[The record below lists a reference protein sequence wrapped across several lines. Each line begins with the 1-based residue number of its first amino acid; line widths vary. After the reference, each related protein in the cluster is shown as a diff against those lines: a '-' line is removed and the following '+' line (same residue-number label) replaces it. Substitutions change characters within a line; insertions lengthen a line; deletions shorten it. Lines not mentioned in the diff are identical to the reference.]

1 MALRRGGAEE
11 SAEAKE
17 FGVVVA
23 LKDQFGFLRQPSA
36 SGNKRE
42 EDIFFHLDDLRPKS
56 TRVEVGDEFSFTIKS
71 KMNAA
76 SGQKRTSAV
85 GMIKQPKNEMFRHLQ
100 LPRQVGQ
107 VVQVEN
113 GGGGGILECAGTKG
127 MDKVRFEAIT
137 PTAKVGDLC
146 AFKACMHPL
155 HRWLVAVESVVAFPA
170 SSTTQ
175 MLGNITQA
183 DMVETEGEG
192 SNKAYKFVS
201 SLQIK
206 VGDKVW
212 MQVSGDLALV
222 TSICVPNGVT
232 AGAAEEDDQI
242 LLSWLED
249 KGEEE
254 TELKRQTGRVLTV
267 KDGQFAFCSLDGNGK
282 EQVYMHWSEL
292 CTSPFSPPTN
302 NSGLLRVGDYV
313 SFQVQQRRDNLMSG
327 VEGGAAIANKNR
339 VCFQADNTGTV
350 ILGGNNQAFVDFVPI
365 SLDLWKRI
373 HPDADTRVPIE
384 GNVKKLVHG
393 QSVNFDDD
401 GSTQTRFGVCGCAEK
416 AQASILCA
424 SNGWG
429 ELGMVTAQPGVLVS
443 CIRADK
449 ITFNAREFPQLQAED
464 LVKFKLTKDLL
475 VVDLVPAAETDKTS
489 LLGLRPLSNNNEPIR
504 QTMKGENKLRIAQNC
519 WPSYNAMFR
528 SNANRAIACLHSPLR
543 LRFAAVEKECKRL
556 GLYVGKLAGSTALAC
571 GKDKSQVDL
580 WAKFHPGAKIRV
592 APAATAGEE
601 GKVVAMGQ
609 FVPGQ
614 GLTIEVEMEGANSS
628 TSMLVVDDT
637 VRLVKDKRMVEDNGE
652 FRTELQNWITFA
664 LAPTPWD
671 ALWWTMIIYSYRNLV
686 SSASG
691 DVFPVEGDEVEF
703 TPCVSQAT
711 GRLRATDVRIVAP
724 QQLQARTEG
733 VVEELRGQ
741 RGGGG
746 WIRPTGLPSVRFD
759 SSDVV
764 SKPLSL
770 GDVVDFVLTKD
781 HALQVRFLRH
791 GTLVPA
797 VATTP
802 PPSSK
807 TPPPSRFTKSPTL
820 SATTPG
826 GSSEDNGNK
835 IAMPANYLAASGPDE
850 DYAVVALLRK
860 SGASSVKFSF
870 LAKSVPLR
878 PSSYRKPF

>member
-313 SFQVQQRRDNLMSG
+313 SFQVQQRRDNNDVG
-327 VEGGAAIANKNR
+327 VRVFNHSQFGLGGKPAIANKNR

-393 QSVNFDDD
+393 QSVNFDVMVVRKRDL
-401 GSTQTRFGVCGCAEK
+401 VCVAVLKKPKLRSCAHPTGGE
-416 AQASILCA
+416 
-424 SNGWG
+424 

-504 QTMKGENKLRIAQNC
+504 VRGVCSK
-519 WPSYNAMFR
+519 
-528 SNANRAIACLHSPLR
+528 H
-543 LRFAAVEKECKRL
+543 
-556 GLYVGKLAGSTALAC
+556 AGIT
-571 GKDKSQVDL
+571 
-580 WAKFHPGAKIRV
+580 
-592 APAATAGEE
+592 
-601 GKVVAMGQ
+601 VAMG
-609 FVPGQ
+609 
-614 GLTIEVEMEGANSS
+614 
-628 TSMLVVDDT
+628 
-637 VRLVKDKRMVEDNGE
+637 GE
-652 FRTELQNWITFA
+652 TNA
-664 LAPTPWD
+664 
-671 ALWWTMIIYSYRNLV
+671 
-686 SSASG
+686 
-691 DVFPVEGDEVEF
+691 
-703 TPCVSQAT
+703 
-711 GRLRATDVRIVAP
+711 LRA
-724 QQLQARTEG
+724 
-733 VVEELRGQ
+733 
-741 RGGGG
+741 
-746 WIRPTGLPSVRFD
+746 S
-759 SSDVV
+759 
-764 SKPLSL
+764 
-770 GDVVDFVLTKD
+770 
-781 HALQVRFLRH
+781 
-791 GTLVPA
+791 
-797 VATTP
+797 
-802 PPSSK
+802 
-807 TPPPSRFTKSPTL
+807 
-820 SATTPG
+820 
-826 GSSEDNGNK
+826 
-835 IAMPANYLAASGPDE
+835 
-850 DYAVVALLRK
+850 
-860 SGASSVKFSF
+860 
-870 LAKSVPLR
+870 
-878 PSSYRKPF
+878 